1 MSNPSVEDDIPLA
14 PRAASADDFE
24 QNPLPLVHTRLQA
37 SAIDPARVLELTE
50 EERVR
55 EAVRRV
61 IQDGTSIHDAA
72 HDLHLSAA
80 SIQAWRARYSSF
92 LEETVFGET
101 NPDAAAE
108 DAVIG
113 EPAQRKFLE
122 NWERLLNATQTKTQ
136 DFHQEPLEVFLQTST
151 FTNWLYDEEGKV
163 DRFTI
168 AGTLVVLLGV
178 LTVIIFLTNDR
189 GHTPRDPD
197 VKVRSLP
204 ALEAGAMVPPDVQAA
219 SESVQRFLKASSYI
233 DKLAFIKDR
242 EQVGPQLREYYQ
254 RHSDAPVRDAI
265 LIQTMEGK
273 NTFSLSFDIPS
284 RKATWFFNSVL
295 VGDTYR
301 IDWPTSTLCQTDI
314 FERFMASKSTQPTI
328 LHVRMVRGNYYNYE
342 WSDRQKYACYNLTFP
357 GLQQTLYGYV
367 PRDSPLGIELQLLT
381 ALEPTHAAILEVK
394 YPSPAPE
401 DRQVEILRIISKEWL
416 PEP

>member
-1 MSNPSVEDDIPLA
+1 MPKPSVQDDVPLA

-24 QNPLPLVHTRLQA
+24 QNPLPLVHIRLQA
-37 SAIDPARVLELTE
+37 SEIDPAQILELSE

-61 IQDGTSIHDAA
+61 LQDGTSIHDAA

-80 SIQAWRARYSSF
+80 SIHTWRARYSSF
-92 LEETVFGET
+92 LEEAVFGET

-108 DAVIG
+108 DSVIG
-113 EPAQRKFLE
+113 KAAQRKFLE
-122 NWERLLNATQTKTQ
+122 NWERLLNATQTKPR

-151 FTNWLYDEEGKV
+151 ATSWLYDEEGKL

-168 AGTLVVLLGV
+168 AGTITVLLGV
-178 LTVIIFLTNDR
+178 LTVIIFLLNHP
-189 GHTPRDPD
+189 GHAPRDPD

-204 ALEAGAMVPPDVQAA
+204 TLEAGPTGSLDVRSA
-219 SESVQRFLKASSYI
+219 SETVQRFLKASSYI
-233 DKLAFIKDR
+233 DKLPFIKDR
-242 EQVGPQLREYYQ
+242 EQVGPQVREYYQ
-254 RHSDAPVRDAI
+254 RHSDAPILDAN
-265 LIQTMEGK
+265 LIQTMEGR
-273 NTFSLSFDIPS
+273 NTLSLSFDIPS

-295 VGDTYR
+295 VGDAYL

-314 FERFMASKSTQPTI
+314 FERFMAAKSTRPTV

-367 PRDSPLGIELQLLT
+367 TRDSQLGIDLQLLT
-381 ALEPTHAAILEVK
+381 ALEPSHAAILEVK

-401 DRQVEILRIISKEWL
+401 DRQVEILRLVSKEWL